1 MTTMTL
7 RDALDGLD
15 RPSILGPDPG
25 EDRQGDDE
33 LPAGGGPTLEDV
45 ISGAWEGLAATRT
58 APCPVCSGTLVAR
71 YGSGPG
77 PVAGRC
83 RDCGSELT

>member
-1 MTTMTL
+1 MTALTL
-7 RDALDGLD
+7 LGALE

-25 EDRQGDDE
+25 DDERHDE

-45 ISGAWEGLAATRT
+45 ISGAWEGLAATST
-58 APCPVCSGTLVAR
+58 APCPVCAGTLVAR
-71 YGSGPG
+71 YGSGAG

-83 RDCGSELT
+83 RDCGSELS

>member
-1 MTTMTL
+1 MTTLTL
-7 RDALDGLD
+7 LEQLE
-15 RPSILGPDPG
+15 RPSILGPDRDD
-25 EDRQGDDE
+25 DRHDHDE

-58 APCPVCSGTLVAR
+58 APCPVCAGTLVGR

-83 RDCGSELT
+83 RDCGSELS

>member
-1 MTTMTL
+1 MTTLTL
-7 RDALDGLD
+7 LEQLE
-15 RPSILGPDPG
+15 RPSILGPPPDD
-25 EDRQGDDE
+25 DRHDDE

-58 APCPVCSGTLVAR
+58 APCPVCAGTLVAR

-83 RDCGSELT
+83 RDCGSELS

>member
-1 MTTMTL
+1 MTTLTL
-7 RDALDGLD
+7 LDALD
-15 RPSILGPDPG
+15 RPSILGPEPG
-25 EDRQGDDE
+25 DRHDE

-45 ISGAWEGLAATRT
+45 ISGAWEGLAATST
-58 APCPVCSGTLVAR
+58 APCPVCGGPMVAR

-83 RDCGSELT
+83 RDCGSELA

>member
-1 MTTMTL
+1 VTTLTL
-7 RDALDGLD
+7 RDALE
-15 RPSILGPDPG
+15 RPSILGPADD
-25 EDRQGDDE
+25 EHHDE

-71 YGSGPG
+71 YGSGSG

-83 RDCGSELT
+83 NDCGSELS

>member
-1 MTTMTL
+1 VTALTL
-7 RDALDGLD
+7 LDALE
-15 RPSILGPDPG
+15 RPSILGPDRDD
-25 EDRQGDDE
+25 DRHDE

-71 YGSGPG
+71 YGSGAG

-83 RDCGSELT
+83 RDCGSELS